1 MSEKVFQLDFD
12 PQKFVQGVESALN
25 EINKF
30 ESGTEGFD
38 NAIKELQKTVNNVS
52 FNKPITEINK
62 LKSLLEQ
69 STFKLNFSE
78 VNKEIDGFLKNGPAI
93 KKFLDQ
99 LKAELANVGQ
109 GSAEFKELSVAI
121 TTTEAALKELE
132 GTASQT
138 DAKFVP
144 LKTRIRELKNEMTA
158 LEDQGKENT
167 AQYQKLS
174 IEAAKL
180 TDQLGDQAQR
190 IRTLSSDTYKL
201 DAGVDIIR
209 TFAAGWQL
217 AEGALALTGNTSEEF
232 QKTLVKL
239 NALMAISNGLLEIN
253 TFLTGQSAGKLALEN
268 FWLNSKAISLR
279 LVTASTQTATAAQKG
294 YATAIAA
301 TGIGAFVVLLGVL
314 VSKWNEV
321 SDALYGVTEQQK
333 LYNEAKLAITTGA
346 TQERAPAVGAISIF
360 NELEQLDP
368 NNQIAVAKY
377 IEIYNDNLAKYFGA
391 IKTATELATFINK
404 YRTNK
409 EFQLYAKN
417 LLINES
423 ELKSTKEQIDKF
435 SGEVSQINIS
445 LTNLGKERTEY
456 QKALDALPAADT
468 QNRKFFENRINFFTK
483 SIESLDKKKKD
494 LLNNIQKFSKDYIE
508 ANKQVGLISQ
518 KLGTPTTT
526 STTTKARSTGGRGG
540 DPVVAQRKEL
550 VEDLERINKE
560 IALIDLDL
568 YRPKNLQI
576 IATKYETELKY
587 EEEQIRK
594 KYNLIGATD
603 ANLQELLRLNKL
615 NYFYKY
621 IREAKDFLSQIQD
634 VTKGFLLQSEL
645 ERFKIERGFIDILNE
660 GYNKRNAS
668 IKQNEREATQLAKT
682 EYDNRNKELKKA
694 VDNGTLLNEESYN
707 KNRKVVL
714 DNINEITKSVA
725 EASKK
730 LAAETDPA
738 KRKVLQDFINTNDA
752 LLIIQNENLTSLTEL
767 YESYTQLSLDNT
779 KNYEAAKAIIQIKS
793 SKEQIESDK
802 ELYRELTALANE
814 YYGLDLALIDKDT
827 TDKKIKLAIQYKQGT
842 ITRKQYH
849 EQIRKIDEEARRQRA
864 DAQIKDDLAIVEQLK
879 KQIEIESNL
888 TKRLA
893 LQKEKILAENRIAT
907 NKSILDGLDKGIELS
922 DADKRK
928 LEKAGDVI
936 NELLADIFG
945 VDKND
950 ERFRIFAEEATA
962 AINEVTN
969 AYRDQ
974 AQAAVDAAD
983 AAVTSQQKRVD
994 EAQKIAEKGNAAYLK
1009 EETDQLRE
1017 LESKREAAARR
1028 QIQIDAAVRTS
1039 QLLLALAQGI
1049 SKGVAT
1055 AQTAGGAALG
1065 IATIVA
1071 SIVAA
1076 LGQGAAISSSL
1087 SSPRLAEGTDSFG
1100 RNDMTGGVDRLSRG
1114 RYRSGTDTIPA
1125 WLNEGEA
1132 VISTNTADKYQ
1143 PTIKAIRRGLIP
1155 HDVMNQFVNNYRG
1168 GINYDRIGKA
1178 VQIKNSNATDMSET
1192 NNRLKRL
1199 EGLFS
1204 ENLAAVQGM
1213 KVNVAMDSDGFA
1225 ASISTHLNR
1234 KNKIFNA

>member
-99 LKAELANVGQ
+99 LKAELANVGK
-109 GSAEFKELSVAI
+109 GSAEFKELTAAI
-121 TTTEAALKELE
+121 ATTEAALKELE
-132 GTASQT
+132 GTASKT

-201 DAGVDIIR
+201 DAGVDIVR
-209 TFAAGWQL
+209 TFAAGWQV
-217 AEGALALTGNTSEEF
+217 AEGALALTGGASEEF
-232 QKTLVKL
+232 QQTLVRL

-253 TFLTGQSAGKLALEN
+253 NFLTGQSAGKIALEN
-268 FWLNSKAISLR
+268 FWLGAKATALR
-279 LVTASTQTATAAQKG
+279 LVTASTETATVAQKEF
-294 YATAIAA
+294 AAAIAA
-301 TGIGAFVVLLGVL
+301 TGIGVLVVGLGLLVAYWDDIADAITGATDAKREWDKVNADIGTGTAEKSNVL
-314 VSKWNEV
+314 VSFLAEFGSISFNANNLADVEKAATYV
-321 SDALYGVTEQQK
+321 DA
-333 LYNEAKLAITTGA
+333 YNNALGGLFGKITTG
-346 TQERAPAVGAISIF
+346 QELIAKQKQLQPNIRKIEELSLLQANFESI
-360 NELEQLDP
+360 
-368 NNQIAVAKY
+368 
-377 IEIYNDNLAKYFGA
+377 G
-391 IKTATELATFINK
+391 
-404 YRTNK
+404 
-409 EFQLYAKN
+409 
-417 LLINES
+417 
-423 ELKSTKEQIDKF
+423 EQI
-435 SGEVSQINIS
+435 SVV
-445 LTNLGKERTEY
+445 
-456 QKALDALPAADT
+456 
-468 QNRKFFENRINFFTK
+468 TK
-483 SIESLDKKKKD
+483 SIATNQAKISKLQEELDNPEISQIASSNAKRNII
-494 LLNNIQKFSKDYIE
+494 LLNETVSEQADN
-508 ANKQVGLISQ
+508 LR
-518 KLGTPTTT
+518 KLYSAREGVSAEIAALKKALGVQLNAFVTT
-526 STTTKARSTGGRGG
+526 TTTKARSTRGG
-540 DPVVAQRKEL
+540 GEDPVVAQRKQL
-550 VEDLERINKE
+550 VEDLARLNKE
-560 IALIDLDL
+560 IALVDLEL

-576 IATKYETELKY
+576 IAAKYETELKY

-594 KYNLIGATD
+594 KYNLIGSTD

-621 IREAKDFLSQIQD
+621 IKEAKDFLNQIQE
-634 VTKGFLLQSEL
+634 VTKGFLVQSEL
-645 ERFKIERGFIDILNE
+645 DKFKIERGFIDILNE
-660 GYNKRNAS
+660 GYNKRNAA

-714 DNINEITKSVA
+714 DNINEITKNVA
-725 EASKK
+725 DASKK
-730 LAAETDPA
+730 LATETDPA
-738 KRKVLQDFINTNDA
+738 KRKALQDLINTNDA

-767 YESYTQLSLDNT
+767 YESYTQLSLDNA

-907 NKSILDGLDKGIELS
+907 NKSILEGLDKGIEIS

-928 LEKAGDVI
+928 LEKAGDII

-950 ERFRIFAEEATA
+950 ERFKAFTEQATA
-962 AINEVTN
+962 AINAVTD
-969 AYRDQ
+969 AYKEQ

-983 AAVTSQQKRVD
+983 AAVTAQQKRVE
-994 EAQKIAEKGNAAYLK
+994 EAQKIAENGNAAYLK

-1017 LESKREAAARR
+1017 LESRREAAARR

-1087 SSPRLAEGTDSFG
+1087 SSPTLAEGTDSFG
-1100 RNDMTGGVDRLSRG
+1100 RKDMTGGVDRLSRG

-1178 VQIKNSNATDMSET
+1178 VQIKNNNATDMSET